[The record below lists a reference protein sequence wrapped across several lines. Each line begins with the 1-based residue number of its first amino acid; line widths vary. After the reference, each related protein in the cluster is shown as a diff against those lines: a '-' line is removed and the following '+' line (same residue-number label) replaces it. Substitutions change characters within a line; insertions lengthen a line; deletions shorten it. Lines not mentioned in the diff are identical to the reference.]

1 MSGVL
6 LSRAA
11 SALAGADLARCHG
24 RVSNLIG
31 LIIEATG
38 LQAEVG
44 EVCLVGADRNREAV
58 PAEVVGFREGRTL
71 LMPLG
76 ELQGIGPGTKVLPT
90 GAPFRVPVGA
100 HLLGR
105 VIDGLGAPL
114 DGLGRVT
121 GEADAGHASE
131 AGQEGQASQAGQEG
145 QGRQG
150 GHTDQIGARPGF
162 RSTIAAPPSA
172 LDRPRIR
179 ERVALGVRALDS
191 LVPCGR
197 GQRLGIFAGSGVGK
211 SSLLGMIAR
220 STSATVNVIAL
231 VGERGRE
238 VREFV
243 ERDLGEAL
251 ERSVVVV
258 ATSDE
263 PALVRIKA
271 AFTATTIAE
280 HFRDH
285 GHHVMLM
292 MDSVTRFATAQRE
305 VGLAIGEPPATRGY
319 TPSVF
324 ALLPRLLERAGT
336 SPKGSI
342 TGLYTVLVDGDDMN
356 EPIADAVR
364 SILDGHIVLTRSLAH
379 AGHYPA
385 IDVLQSVSRL
395 TNEIVAPETAS
406 AGQRLRAALAALR
419 EKEDLISI
427 GAYHSG
433 SDPLL
438 DAALEHRPR
447 IDAFL
452 RQTVTEPSRP
462 SDSDRTL
469 LELAD
474 SLERSLAQR
483 SGEILDAEEVLPG
496 DAGGERGGQTPSA
509 DGAQAYDPADG
520 TAPRPFE
527 ASAIPVLGL

>member
-1 MSGVL
+1 M
-6 LSRAA
+6 
-11 SALAGADLARCHG
+11 
-24 RVSNLIG
+24 
-31 LIIEATG
+31 
-38 LQAEVG
+38 
-44 EVCLVGADRNREAV
+44 
-58 PAEVVGFREGRTL
+58 
-71 LMPLG
+71 
-76 ELQGIGPGTKVLPT
+76 
-90 GAPFRVPVGA
+90 PVGPQ
-100 HLLGR
+100 LLGR

-114 DGLGRVT
+114 DGLGAVAT
-121 GEADAGHASE
+121 DGH
-131 AGQEGQASQAGQEG
+131 
-145 QGRQG
+145 QG
-150 GHTDQIGARPGF
+150 AGF
-162 RSTIAAPPSA
+162 RSTIAAPPAA
-172 LDRPRIR
+172 LHRPRIH

-251 ERSVVVV
+251 AHSVVVV

-280 HFRDH
+280 HFRDQ

-305 VGLAIGEPPATRGY
+305 IGLAIGEPPATRGY

-336 SPKGSI
+336 SPQGSI

-385 IDVLQSVSRL
+385 IDLLQSVSRL
-395 TNEIVAPETAS
+395 TGEIVAPEIAA
-406 AGQRLRAALAALR
+406 AGQRLRGTLAALR

-427 GAYHSG
+427 GAYHAG

-452 RQTVTEPSRP
+452 RQAVTEPSRP
-462 SDSDRTL
+462 CRL
-469 LELAD
+469 
-474 SLERSLAQR
+474 R
-483 SGEILDAEEVLPG
+483 
-496 DAGGERGGQTPSA
+496 
-509 DGAQAYDPADG
+509 
-520 TAPRPFE
+520 PRAARYLRF
-527 ASAIPVLGL
+527 ARALSRAALR